1 MIDPKYA
8 FGGVEND
15 GGGHDN
21 LTEKCLAHPPTRCE
35 RRCFRGLAA
44 STGEKLFSLDFGFHF
59 LANAPGW
66 SVVVMVVTIIRSNVN
81 LRFAKEVKRE
91 PGLSLKLRDPDAI
104 VALRLP
110 KCQWQ

>member
-8 FGGVEND
+8 Y
-15 GGGHDN
+15 GGGQDN
-21 LTEKCLAHPPTRCE
+21 LPENNYSREMFCTPTRCE

-110 KCQWQ
+110 MAITIS